1 VGRKVPDAGLASP
14 RIMGSRTSRPGRP
27 QPLIGSGEV
36 SPVRVKVQ
44 VVRSP
49 RRRKTVEAVKD
60 GNKVVVRLPATLTRS
75 EARRWVKP
83 MLDRIEESEHVR
95 RLNEKKELQRRAI
108 ELHERYFGS
117 RPKLRSIRYVSN
129 QRDRYGSCT
138 PADGTIRLSHRLAEF
153 PDWVR
158 DYVIVHELAHL
169 RVPDHSP
176 WFWQL
181 VKRFPQAERARG
193 YLIAK
198 GMEE

>member
-1 VGRKVPDAGLASP
+1 VKLKV
-14 RIMGSRTSRPGRP
+14 
-27 QPLIGSGEV
+27 E
-36 SPVRVKVQ
+36 

-49 RRRKTVEAVKD
+49 RRRKTIEATKE
-60 GNKVVVRLPATLTRS
+60 GNKVVVRLPATLTRA
-75 EARRWVKP
+75 EARKWVKE
-83 MLDRIEESEHVR
+83 MVDRIEQTEHIN
-95 RLNEKKELQRRAI
+95 RLNERKELERRAR

-117 RPKLRSIRYVSN
+117 RPALRSIRYVAN

-138 PADGTIRLSHRLAEF
+138 PSDGTIRLSHLLADF

-169 RVPDHSP
+169 RGPDHSP

-181 VKRFPQAERARG
+181 VRRFPQAERARG